1 MIGQKNLQS
10 RISQLIENRT
20 FPRFS
25 IFVGPRGSGKKT
37 FAKELKRLFD
47 DWRVSSDTV
56 NVYMLPDVKIDTIRE
71 IITQAYKQTTTMLY
85 IIPDADNMSN
95 AAKNALLK
103 VTEEPPNNAY
113 FIMTLEDENNTLET
127 IRSRGTVFHM
137 DRYTPDEIEEYYRK
151 RFCLAETTIE
161 LERKEISIVRDLCET
176 PGDVEII
183 MKHNATHF
191 YDYVQLVVDNI
202 AEVSTANAFKIPS
215 KVALK
220 DDAEG
225 YDLRLF
231 WKAFIKI
238 CMERSFDDIEDKF
251 EEARHAKMMIC
262 AAQRT
267 SAYLKSLRVRGINKQ
282 MLIDNWLL
290 EVRELWS

>member
-1 MIGQKNLQS
+1 MIGQKNLIG
-10 RISQLIENRT
+10 RIEHLIDNNN

-25 IFVGPRGSGKKT
+25 ILVGPRGSGKKT
-37 FAKELKRLFD
+37 LVLYIAK
-47 DWRVSSDTV
+47 
-56 NVYMLPDVKIDTIRE
+56 YMKISWAHLLDVKIDTIRDV
-71 IITQAYKQTTTMLY
+71 IVQAYKVSSPIIYL
-85 IIPDADNMSN
+85 IPDADTMSN

-137 DRYTPDEIEEYYRK
+137 DRYTPDEIASYFYEEYHANNGKPEEDIIR
-151 RFCLAETTIE
+151 AI
-161 LERKEISIVRDLCET
+161 CET
-176 PGDVEII
+176 PGEVDLLSNIDNKNYIQE
-183 MKHNATHF
+183 F

-202 AEVSTANAFKIPS
+202 AEVSLANAFKIPS

-220 DDAEG
+220 DTDEG

-231 WKAFIKI
+231 WKAFMKVCFETKI
-238 CMERSFDDIEDKF
+238 GYKNWGLAVEV
-251 EEARHAKMMIC
+251 
-262 AAQRT
+262 T
-267 SAYLKSLRVRGINKQ
+267 SNYLQKLGVKGINRQ

-290 EVRELWS
+290 EIRELW

>member
-1 MIGQKNLQS
+1 MIGQANLQS
-10 RISQLIENRT
+10 RIEQLINNNT

-37 FAKELKRLFD
+37 FAPYIAG
-47 DWRVSSDTV
+47 
-56 NVYMLPDVKIDTIRE
+56 YMLAGWVHAFDVKIDTIRE
-71 IITQAYKQTTTMLY
+71 IIQQSYKVVDNTVY
-85 IIPDADNMSN
+85 FIPDADNMSN

-137 DRYTPDEIEEYYRK
+137 DRYTPDEIGSYFYDRYHANHGK
-151 RFCLAETTIE
+151 DDETIV
-161 LERKEISIVRDLCET
+161 KELCET
-176 PGDVEII
+176 PGDVDTLVKMGIKE
-183 MKHNATHF
+183 F

-202 AEVSTANAFKIPS
+202 ADVSLANAFKIPS

-220 DDAEG
+220 DDVEG

-231 WKAFIKI
+231 WKAFMKVCLEKASGKGLTPEQILDYGEAV
-238 CMERSFDDIEDKF
+238 MATDK
-251 EEARHAKMMIC
+251 
-262 AAQRT
+262 
-267 SAYLKSLRVRGINKQ
+267 YLQKLRVKGINRQ
-282 MLIDNWLL
+282 MLIDCWLM
-290 EVRELWS
+290 EIRELWN